1 MTFSLIARDDD
12 GSFGAVI
19 ASSSPAVSARC
30 LWLRDN
36 VGAVATQNVTDP
48 RLGQKGLDLL
58 AEGSDAE
65 AAAASLAGQANAA
78 FRQVLIVG
86 KEGRAAV
93 HSGARSLGTVSSA
106 VDGGVAAAGNLLAN
120 SHVPLAM
127 VASFKFAK
135 GCFEERLLIALRA
148 GLNAGGEAGPI
159 HSAGLAVVS
168 GTGWRITDLRVDW
181 NDKPVQELADI
192 LAVWLP
198 QRDDYVTRALD
209 PARSPGFGVAGDDR
223 R

>member
-48 RLGQKGLDLL
+48 RLGRKSLDRLAKG
-58 AEGSDAE
+58 AAAE
-65 AAAASLAGQANAA
+65 AVATGLARQENAS
-78 FRQVLIVG
+78 FRQVLVVG
-86 KEGRAAV
+86 KSGRAAV
-93 HSGARSLGTVSSA
+93 HSGASSLGTVSSA
-106 VDGGVAAAGNLLAN
+106 VDGGIAAAGNLLAN

-135 GCFEERLLIALRA
+135 GSLEERLLTALRA
-148 GLNAGGEAGPI
+148 GLN
-159 HSAGLAVVS
+159 AGLAVVS

-181 NDKPVQELADI
+181 SEKPVQELADI